1 MPSSDKVSTGKPKT
15 AGAVYRAP
23 AGTTA
28 PTDASS
34 ELAAAFKELGF
45 VSDDGVSNSNSGDST
60 DVYAWGGTPVLTTQ
74 AEKTDE
80 WKLTL
85 IESLNAEVLKTVY
98 GDGNVT
104 VDTTGK
110 KITVKAGAA
119 QLASSVYVIDMLL
132 KGGALKRVVIPVG
145 SLSDVGEI
153 VYKDDEPIGYE
164 ITIKGAD
171 DGTGYTHYEYIQ
183 LPSA

>member
-28 PTDASS
+28 PTDAST

-98 GDGNVT
+98 GDSNVT

-153 VYKDDEPIGYE
+153 VYKDDDPIGYE

>member
-28 PTDASS
+28 PTDAST

-74 AEKTDE
+74 SEKTDE
-80 WKLTL
+80 
-85 IESLNAEVLKTVY
+85 
-98 GDGNVT
+98 
-104 VDTTGK
+104 
-110 KITVKAGAA
+110 
-119 QLASSVYVIDMLL
+119 
-132 KGGALKRVVIPVG
+132 
-145 SLSDVGEI
+145 
-153 VYKDDEPIGYE
+153 
-164 ITIKGAD
+164 
-171 DGTGYTHYEYIQ
+171 
-183 LPSA
+183 

>member
-28 PTDASS
+28 PTDAST

-60 DVYAWGGTPVLTTQ
+60 DVYAWGGTPVLATQ
-74 AEKTDE
+74 SEKTDE

-104 VDTTGK
+104 VDESGK

>member
-28 PTDASS
+28 PTDAST

-85 IESLNAEVLKTVY
+85 IESLNTEVLKTVY

>member
-28 PTDASS
+28 PTDAST

-60 DVYAWGGTPVLTTQ
+60 DVCAWGGTPVLTTQ
-74 AEKTDE
+74 SEKTDE

-85 IESLNAEVLKTVY
+85 IESLNTEVLKTVY
-98 GDGNVT
+98 GDDNVT

-145 SLSDVGEI
+145 SLSDVGDI

-171 DGTGYTHYEYIQ
+171 DGTGHTHCEYIQ

>member
-28 PTDASS
+28 PTDAST

-60 DVYAWGGTPVLTTQ
+60 DVYAWGGTPVITTQ
-74 AEKTDE
+74 SEKADK

-85 IESLNAEVLKTVY
+85 IESLNTEVLKTVY

>member
-28 PTDASS
+28 PTDAST

-85 IESLNAEVLKTVY
+85 IESLNTEVLKTVY

-171 DGTGYTHYEYIQ
+171 DGTGYTHFEYIQ

>member
-28 PTDASS
+28 PTDAST

-145 SLSDVGEI
+145 TLSDVGEI

>member
-28 PTDASS
+28 PTDAST

>member
-28 PTDASS
+28 PTDAST

-98 GDGNVT
+98 GDSNVT